1 MEPDHSESPSDDPA
15 GRSAAA
21 FERLVCERLDVVMTA
36 RGFSA
41 GQGGSSGPVGS
52 VLYCGITGELHE
64 KYPEVVDAPEAPEW
78 ECYDVVV
85 EGSLATGVSAVT
97 VEAGTEEE
105 ALARLGQVEMAQWL
119 SRVSALPVEDGLN
132 LVDLAI
138 ETLFP

>member
-64 KYPEVVDAPEAPEW
+64 KYPEVVDAPERRS
-78 ECYDVVV
+78 
-85 EGSLATGVSAVT
+85 GSATTSSSKVRWPRAC
-97 VEAGTEEE
+97 
-105 ALARLGQVEMAQWL
+105 R
-119 SRVSALPVEDGLN
+119 R
-132 LVDLAI
+132 
-138 ETLFP
+138 